1 MKMKMIR
8 EIQTQQTNDTNDD
21 LIRVAFASELPVQ
34 REIQDQLYNEILLC
48 TPENCDI
55 SYLQK
60 TGAVLFNHDQ
70 DQLIGK
76 IENVHIDYDRVCRA
90 ELKLSES
97 TDKKQLFDEGILRNI
112 SVGYQILEYEIQGDD
127 LLATKWQPYEISFV
141 SCPADPTVGVN
152 RGLDTEQDSE
162 PESTEPE
169 QDSNTENEIAS
180 TEPENQVT
188 EPESTEPEQDSE
200 QDSSTEPEQDSEQD
214 SSTEPEQDSEP
225 ENQVT
230 EPDEREKELR
240 AIGQLYQIDPET
252 IENAIRNLISVS
264 DFKKNI
270 NKRNK
275 PIENK
280 DIKMEKNIL
289 AKLYDNFR
297 STGKFQLDDVIRG
310 ENGFKLSRA
319 VTTTTGAGV
328 ISDIQYD
335 GYIDRILADS
345 LYAQLPIR
353 NFKFNGVGNISIP
366 KATVDSNNFGFVE
379 EGVAVKDSTAAFS
392 RVIMKPSRFAGSI
405 PLTRELILSSENAVQ
420 YLEDI
425 LIRYSRDGLEHALVC
440 DVEAVCTPVSTAVAA
455 TVSDSDI
462 LGIMEKLATANI
474 KVENCIALVSPQMLT
489 KLKATPVLKNTA
501 GKALVQGDSA
511 GNLWLMDTIRV
522 ICSTHVQLN
531 SMIVGDFSYV
541 IHADWTSDEIDVDD
555 TTGRNSNTIFLRY
568 TSFSDNQI
576 TNPEAFA
583 LLTLK

>member
-1 MKMKMIR
+1 MKLKMIR
-8 EIQTQQTNDTNDD
+8 EIQTQQTNDNA
-21 LIRVAFASELPVQ
+21 LIQVAFASELPVQ
-34 REIQDQLYNEILLC
+34 REIQGKIYNEILLC
-48 TPENCDI
+48 SPENCDI
-55 SYLQK
+55 SYLQS

-76 IENVHIDYDRVCRA
+76 IENVHIDSDRVCRA
-90 ELKLSES
+90 ELKLSDS
-97 TDKKQLFDEGILRNI
+97 TDKKQLFNEGILRNI
-112 SVGYQILEYEIQGDD
+112 SVGYQILEYDIQGDD
-127 LLATKWQPYEISFV
+127 LLATRWQPYEISFV

-152 RGLDTEQDSE
+152 RGLDTENELTSTE
-162 PESTEPE
+162 NESASTEPE
-169 QDSNTENEIAS
+169 QDSNIENESA
-180 TEPENQVT
+180 
-188 EPESTEPEQDSE
+188 STEPEQDTSNE
-200 QDSSTEPEQDSEQD
+200 NENENENENVSTEPEQDT
-214 SSTEPEQDSEP
+214 STEQDSES
-225 ENQVT
+225 EQQTT
-230 EPDEREKELR
+230 EPDERERELR
-240 AIGQLYQIDPET
+240 AIGQLYQIDQET
-252 IENAIRNLISVS
+252 IEAAIRNLISVS
-264 DFKKNI
+264 EFKKSI

-335 GYIDRILADS
+335 GYIDKILADS

-353 NFKFNGVGNISIP
+353 NFKFNGTGNISIP

-379 EGVAVKDSTAAFS
+379 EGVAVKDATASFS

-425 LIRYSRDGLEHALVC
+425 LIRYSRDGLERALVG
-440 DVEAVCTPVSTAVAA
+440 DVEAVCTPVMTAVAA
-455 TVSDSDI
+455 TVSDADV
-462 LGIMEKLATANI
+462 LAIMEKLATANI

-531 SMIVGDFSYV
+531 SMIIGDFSYV